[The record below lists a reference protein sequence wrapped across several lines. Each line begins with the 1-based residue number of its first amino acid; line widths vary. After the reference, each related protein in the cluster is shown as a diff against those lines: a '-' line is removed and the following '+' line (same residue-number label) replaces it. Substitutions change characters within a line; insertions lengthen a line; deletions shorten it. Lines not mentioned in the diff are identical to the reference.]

1 MVGLWDHFVEQVH
14 RLADAADRRAR
25 DRVVDWGAVVGLWRT
40 YDQLAAQTVAAPG
53 TLPAPDVVFG
63 VDLTRFLAAPPSV
76 VQSWMMH
83 TTPGLAV
90 SPERLSRRVAIRW
103 RFLIAEPGEKALRVP
118 GR

>member
-1 MVGLWDHFVEQVH
+1 MPVAAGPDTVGLWDHFVEQVH

-90 SPERLSRRVAIRW
+90 SRSV
-103 RFLIAEPGEKALRVP
+103 
-118 GR
+118 